1 MNRLQSIISAIVTY
15 VIAVVAPSAE
25 IYANQGAQAG
35 ITAFVSGTIAFGW
48 AVWKNH
54 NFTEAANEAQ
64 AHLEEEKK
72 ARRDNKAL
80 EEELMNED
88 WGDEEDDIQSE
99 E

>member
-1 MNRLQSIISAIVTY
+1 MSRLQSIISAIVTY

-25 IYANQGAQAG
+25 IWSTQGAQAG
-35 ITAFVSGTIAFGW
+35 VIAFVSGTIAWGW

-64 AHLEEEKK
+64 CVLRELKEKD
-72 ARRDNKAL
+72 AEFA
-80 EEELMNED
+80 EEELEFED
-88 WGDEEDDIQSE
+88 WGDEEDGIQSE